1 MTQKQSTHNR
11 WVNAATSAA
20 VCVALLL
27 CAVKIAGWLMT
38 GSTAILGSLAD
49 SCIDLLASVAAALA
63 ARFAAIKPDA
73 NHKYGHNKA
82 EALFA
87 LTQVVLI
94 SVSAALVIWESTGRL
109 FSPQPVKD
117 PHLAMGTL
125 LFALIATLLLV
136 SFQTYALKKT
146 DSLIVKSDRAH
157 YLGDVMALTGALAAV
172 VIGETYGIPRLD
184 AIAGLVMGLF
194 LAYAAWQVG
203 KCAIPELMDEEL
215 PEEDRRKIVEIL
227 EQNNDVISYHALRT
241 RRAGSKRFIQLDIQ
255 LAASLSFRQAHKI
268 TDDVELALEAAFA
281 DTDVIVHADPAGEAR
296 LERRGREEIAF
307 PQQTDNEHNAS

>member
-1 MTQKQSTHNR
+1 MSQNTHSR
-11 WVNAATSAA
+11 WINAATTAA

-27 CAVKIAGWLMT
+27 CAVKIAGWFIT

-109 FSPQPVKD
+109 FSPQPVHA
-117 PHLAMGTL
+117 PHIAMGTL
-125 LFALIATLLLV
+125 VFALIATLTLV
-136 SFQTYALKKT
+136 TFQTYALKKT

-157 YLGDVMALTGALAAV
+157 YLGDVMALAGALAAIF
-172 VIGETYGIPRLD
+172 IGETYGIPRLD
-184 AIAGLVMGLF
+184 AIAGLIMGIF

-215 PEEDRRKIVEIL
+215 PQQDKLKIVAIL
-227 EQNNDVISYHALRT
+227 KQNKDILGYHALRT

-255 LAASLSFRQAHKI
+255 LSASLSFRQAHKI

-296 LERRGREEIAF
+296 LERRGREEVAYKKQID
-307 PQQTDNEHNAS
+307 TE